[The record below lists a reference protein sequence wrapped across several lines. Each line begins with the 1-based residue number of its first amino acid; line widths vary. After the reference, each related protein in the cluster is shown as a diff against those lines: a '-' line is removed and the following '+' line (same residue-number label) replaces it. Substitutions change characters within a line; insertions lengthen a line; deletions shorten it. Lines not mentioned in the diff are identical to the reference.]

1 MLPSPV
7 DAIACYTLIYKG
19 VAPLHVTPTPS
30 LLLDLL
36 YVLFI
41 YFTPYILLQ
50 CPCWLAV
57 CVCYSHHS
65 DLTT

>member
-50 CPCWLAV
+50 CPC
-57 CVCYSHHS
+57 
-65 DLTT
+65 